1 MAPSHLSN
9 RGPPVGVRFFMP
21 MIQTRSSQPEPARP
35 SVTRVI
41 LVGLIGNVMEWYDFA
56 VYGYFATIIGKL
68 FFPASDPA
76 VSLIASFGA
85 FAAGFLV
92 RPLGGLVL
100 GRIGDL
106 VGRQQAMTFSVMAMA
121 VPTVSMALLPTY
133 ESVGIAAPILLILLR
148 IVQGLSVGGEF
159 TSSLIYLAE
168 HAPPNRRSLTAIWG
182 NWGATAGILLG
193 SGVSLLVST
202 LLSDDQLL
210 RWGWRVPFALGGL
223 VAITGWL
230 IRSSVHADVV
240 AKTSQSPVKEV
251 FTRYRG
257 DVLRLALLNIG
268 SGVAFYTAFVYAV
281 SYIRNIDHLSESV
294 ALELNTL
301 SMLVLLGV
309 LPVAAWLSDRYGRK
323 RLLVVAHVLLLFGA
337 VPLFQLIHSGNDI
350 QILLGEILFALI
362 VGTATAGMVALNV
375 ELMPAPIRCT
385 GLAFAYNASMG
396 LFGGT
401 TPLVAAWL
409 IDRTGDPLAPAYWVT
424 ATAALS
430 LMTLLFWIQETRQVE
445 R

>member
-1 MAPSHLSN
+1 MDRTRTSKPESAP
-9 RGPPVGVRFFMP
+9 
-21 MIQTRSSQPEPARP
+21 P
-35 SVTRVI
+35 SITRVI
-41 LVGLIGNVMEWYDFA
+41 LIGLIGNVMEWYDFA
-56 VYGYFATIIGKL
+56 VYGYFATVIGRL

-106 VGRQQAMTFSVMAMA
+106 VGRQRAMTLSVMAMA
-121 VPTVSMALLPTY
+121 MPTVTMALLPTY
-133 ESVGIAAPILLILLR
+133 ETVGMAAPILLIALR

-168 HAPPNRRSLTAIWG
+168 HAPPNRRALTAIWG

-193 SGVSLLVST
+193 SGVGLLVST

-230 IRSSVHADVV
+230 IRSSVHADV
-240 AKTSQSPVKEV
+240 AASPSQNPVKDV

-257 DVLRLALLNIG
+257 DVLRVALLNIG
-268 SGVAFYTAFVYAV
+268 SGVAFYSAFVYAV

-294 ALELNTL
+294 ALELNT
-301 SMLVLLGV
+301 MAMMVLLGV
-309 LPVAAWLSDRYGRK
+309 LPVAAWLSDRHGRQ
-323 RLLVVAHVLLLFGA
+323 RLLIVAHVLLLLGA

-362 VGTATAGMVALNV
+362 VGAATAGMVALNV

-409 IDRTGDPLAPAYWVT
+409 IDRTGDPLAPAYWVA

-430 LMTLLFWIQETRQVE
+430 LMTLLFWVQETRQVE
-445 R
+445 